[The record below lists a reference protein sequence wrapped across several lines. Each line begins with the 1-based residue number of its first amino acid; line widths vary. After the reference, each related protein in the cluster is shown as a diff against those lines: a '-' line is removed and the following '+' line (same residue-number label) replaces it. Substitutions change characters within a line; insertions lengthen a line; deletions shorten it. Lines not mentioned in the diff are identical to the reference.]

1 MTTPGDRLGTR
12 LPDFDFNDPAQL
24 EALFGNFG
32 FSDHW
37 RKIVLANCR
46 EIERAKA
53 ATTEGKVTEARLD
66 DLARLHPSYIDFI
79 TEHLDGRALRER
91 NVLDSNSFAR

>member
-1 MTTPGDRLGTR
+1 V
-12 LPDFDFNDPAQL
+12 PDFDFNDPAQL
-24 EALFGNFG
+24 EALYGNFG

-37 RKIVLANCR
+37 RKCILANCR

-53 ATTEGKVTEARLD
+53 LNANEKITEARLD
-66 DLARLHPSYIDFI
+66 DLARLHPSYVDFLI
-79 TEHLDGRALRER
+79 EHLAGRALRER